1 MGVEQQPRVIE
12 ALGVDECLTLL
23 HAERF
28 GRIAYAS
35 DDRVEILPVNGAF
48 VEGAVV
54 FRTEYGDRL
63 DELARGLPA
72 AYEID
77 DVDAERGTGWSV
89 VVHGRTEEVWSPE
102 EVEHLHGLVSQ
113 PLAPGRRDHL
123 VRLLPSSITGRRI
136 SEDR

>member
-1 MGVEQQPRVIE
+1 MGTDRAPRSIE
-12 ALGVDECLTLL
+12 ALSVDECMALL
-23 HAERF
+23 DAESF

-35 DDRVEILPVNGAF
+35 GGTIEVLPVNGTF

-54 FRTEYGDRL
+54 FRTDYGDRL

-77 DVDAERGTGWSV
+77 DVDRDRGTGWSV
-89 VVHGRTEEVWSPE
+89 VVHGRTEEVTAPE
-102 EVEHLHGLVSQ
+102 ELQHLREVAFE
-113 PLAPGRRDHL
+113 PWVPGRLEHF
-123 VRLLPSSITGRRI
+123 VRLLPRRITGRRI